1 MVPFWPDPPAPLT
14 VFGGRPSVKTRN
26 STASEFRY
34 GVARAIFR
42 LTAFRLRRRRVSGAR
57 RELPAQRRQK
67 PVDPIAGAVVAKS
80 VARGAIVALG
90 VAGVTPKPGFRV
102 AQEKGDSPWTRAH
115 STSWAPRSPRS

>member
-34 GVARAIFR
+34 GVSRAIFR

-57 RELPAQRRQK
+57 RELPAQRSAEARRPDRGRGRRK
-67 PVDPIAGAVVAKS
+67 I

-102 AQEKGDSPWTRAH
+102 AQEKGDAPWTRTH
-115 STSWAPRSPRS
+115 